1 MSAEPAIRLEPA
13 SAVPPYEQVRHQLA
27 DLIMHGM
34 LPAGRKL
41 PPVRQ
46 LAADLGVANGTVARA
61 YQQLEA
67 SGLVIT
73 RRAAGTRV
81 AATTTLSPEAR
92 AEALAG
98 RAQEYVLTARQLG
111 ANDAEL
117 REAVN
122 DALAKSAE
130 AAVTLAPGMVAQSQR
145 QRPGQ

>member
-1 MSAEPAIRLEPA
+1 M
-13 SAVPPYEQVRHQLA
+13 PPYEQVRHQLA